1 MHLSGQTEIEAGRRR
16 VWDAVTD
23 PHQVAGCVPGQPKV
37 EVVDDRHMKV
47 TAVVGS
53 GFLRTTVV
61 VDIGLTDL
69 EAPSH
74 ATAVASTVV
83 MGGAVKADGSL
94 DLVEVGA
101 RQTHVAW
108 AADVALGGFLAGFA
122 AMAEAPVRNGV
133 NQTLACLKAK
143 IEAAEADEST
153 GAGVARP

>member
-61 VDIGLTDL
+61 VAGL
-69 EAPSH
+69 
-74 ATAVASTVV
+74 
-83 MGGAVKADGSL
+83 
-94 DLVEVGA
+94 A
-101 RQTHVAW
+101 RGTRTVAW
-108 AADVALGGFLAGFA
+108 
-122 AMAEAPVRNGV
+122 
-133 NQTLACLKAK
+133 T
-143 IEAAEADEST
+143 S
-153 GAGVARP
+153 RP